1 VSDAAAAVA
10 RRAYASQ
17 SFTTR
22 AHVALRWWTCP
33 FRAVARAVP
42 ESGTVLDAG
51 CGHGLFSVY
60 LAAQSP
66 QRRITGVDIDD
77 DKLTIAR
84 AAARAAG
91 VEDRVDFRQVTAA
104 WHPDASWDT
113 IVEVDMLYL
122 LGRRRADEWLEQA
135 AGALTPG
142 GHLVVK
148 ELDVEP
154 RWKARWSRFQEVL
167 ATRVARITEGDELE
181 LVPRRAVVAAMTG
194 SGLHVDACRLD
205 RARVHPHYL
214 AVGTRQGG

>member
-22 AHVALRWWTCP
+22 LHVAARWWTCP

-42 ESGTVLDAG
+42 RAGTVLDAG

-66 QRRITGVDIDD
+66 QRRITGVDIDE

-91 VEDRVDFRQVTAA
+91 VDDRVDFRLVTPG

-142 GHLVVK
+142 GQLVVK

-167 ATRVARITEGDELE
+167 ATRVARITEGDALE
-181 LVPRRAVVAAMTG
+181 LVPRRAVVAAMADC
-194 SGLHVDACRLD
+194 GLHVDACRLD
-205 RARVHPHYL
+205 RTRLHPHYL
-214 AVGTRQGG
+214 AIGTRAVG

>member
-1 VSDAAAAVA
+1 VSDAAAVA

-17 SFTTR
+17 SFATR

-33 FRAVARAVP
+33 FGAVARAVP
-42 ESGTVLDAG
+42 ATGTVLDAG
-51 CGHGLFSVY
+51 CGHGLFTVY

-66 QRRITGVDIDD
+66 ARRITGVDIDE
-77 DKLTIAR
+77 DKLGIAR

-91 VEDRVDFRQVTAA
+91 VDDRVDFRQVTAG

-122 LGRRRADEWLEQA
+122 LGGRRATEWLTQA
-135 AGALTPG
+135 SGALTPG

-181 LVPRRAVVAAMTG
+181 LVPKRAVVDAMAG
-194 SGLHVDACRLD
+194 SGLRVDAYRLD

-214 AVGTRQGG
+214 AVGIRDGA